1 MDFSF
6 PDLNLQLILPAPSKV
21 LERRIVSCAPP
32 KRPGIQVS
40 TCAPHKPP
48 TTAKTAKIATPAI
61 PRANSLSISR
71 ANPDASLLT
80 HVKTSWRTKMM
91 TNRLIF
97 TLTLQRENY
106 FT

>member
-71 ANPDASLLT
+71 ANPDASRLT
-80 HVKTSWRTKMM
+80 HVKTHTFTNLM
-91 TNRLIF
+91 TIGLF
-97 TLTLQRENY
+97 YSLTLHRENY